1 MEGEESLNSL
11 VLFSVHGTEN
21 IEDERELERR
31 KDEVEIEE
39 EIEEIKGEEDEE
51 EVKQKNQPLRQEGK
65 EEIQHKETR
74 NARKEEEQATVQ
86 QDGATV
92 QQNCTIKEP
101 SKNKY
106 KLEIEMEGEEE
117 EVKQKNQP
125 LPQEVSQ
132 TLHKE
137 EAQQKNVKDEA
148 SEGYSPPLHIM
159 IVGNVG
165 VGKSTLINSM
175 LGKEAATVSDDIE
188 PTRHNTIEEHTGTV
202 CGTPVVFYDTRGL
215 GDPKL
220 KNKELIK
227 KFKQKLDECGDRLRV
242 LICQRFTEKFDD
254 SVNRFAEILAKYFKN
269 HYSIWKNCILVLTKA
284 NKYDPDDDE
293 SDEND
298 MSNNSREEVLKL
310 KMKIRMKNWAIKFQ
324 LCLKKYNV
332 PEEIIMNMPVCVA
345 GKKKVEL
352 PLTDNWIES
361 IMKDC
366 LSRVKHFHSTHRMEW
381 ESQKMGATVGATVGG
396 AFGGLALPLIGIPFG
411 ATIGILIGNEMAKR
425 SFQRAVSDTEEKEFH
440 ERKRDELITKEKD

>member
-1 MEGEESLNSL
+1 MGEESLSSL

-21 IEDERELERR
+21 IEDEKELERR
-31 KDEVEIEE
+31 EDEVEIEE
-39 EIEEIKGEEDEE
+39 PAKEIKGKED
-51 EVKQKNQPLRQEGK
+51 
-65 EEIQHKETR
+65 
-74 NARKEEEQATVQ
+74 
-86 QDGATV
+86 
-92 QQNCTIKEP
+92 
-101 SKNKY
+101 
-106 KLEIEMEGEEE
+106 E

-125 LPQEVSQ
+125 LPQEEKEEVPHKETTHTRKEQDGATVQQDGATVQQDGATVQQDGATVQQDGATVQQDGATVQQDGATVQQDGATVQQDGATVQQDGATVQQDGATVQPLPQEVPQ

-137 EAQQKNVKDEA
+137 EAQHKKVKDGA
-148 SEGYSPPLHIM
+148 REGYSPPLHIM

-175 LGKEAATVSDDIE
+175 LGKETAKVSDDIE

-254 SVNRFAEILAKYFKN
+254 SVNRFAELLAKYFKN

-284 NKYDPDDDE
+284 NKYDPDDDDE

-298 MSNNSREEVLKL
+298 MSDISREDVLKL
-310 KMKIRMKNWAIKFQ
+310 KMKIRMENWAIKFQ

-345 GKKKVEL
+345 GKKKVKL
-352 PLTDNWIES
+352 PLTDNWIEL
-361 IMKDC
+361 IMHHC
-366 LSRVKHFHSTHRMEW
+366 LSRVKHFHSTRRMEW
-381 ESQKMGATVGATVGG
+381 EPLSVQQLVVLLELLHSQFLVHQ
-396 AFGGLALPLIGIPFG
+396 LELP
-411 ATIGILIGNEMAKR
+411 
-425 SFQRAVSDTEEKEFH
+425 
-440 ERKRDELITKEKD
+440 